1 MDRVAVVLALVLAAA
16 LFAAAVSPAS
26 AEDTFYLGTWKFEA
40 AVAAPWAE
48 AAAKPDEK
56 ERNALIGKTV
66 TLAAKQITGPKVFA
80 CKGPH
85 YKVSDFT
92 ADMLFQGAFGE
103 MHDKDKSI
111 DPQQLAAALG
121 FTGASYKTVETGCE
135 IDWHFVNA
143 TTAEVGLDNWVY
155 TLKKQ

>member
-1 MDRVAVVLALVLAAA
+1 M
-16 LFAAAVSPAS
+16 
-26 AEDTFYLGTWKFEA
+26 
-40 AVAAPWAE
+40 
-48 AAAKPDEK
+48 
-56 ERNALIGKTV
+56 
-66 TLAAKQITGPKVFA
+66 FA
-80 CKGPH
+80 CKAPR

-103 MHDKDKSI
+103 MHDKDKSV